1 MYVCFLFKSN
11 QLKAVGH
18 ASTIPVIFGVNESIL
33 FGAPLI
39 LNQIFFIPF
48 IFAPILNV

>member
-1 MYVCFLFKSN
+1 M
-11 QLKAVGH
+11 
-18 ASTIPVIFGVNESIL
+18 PVIFGVNESIL

-39 LNQIFFIPF
+39 LNPIFFIPF